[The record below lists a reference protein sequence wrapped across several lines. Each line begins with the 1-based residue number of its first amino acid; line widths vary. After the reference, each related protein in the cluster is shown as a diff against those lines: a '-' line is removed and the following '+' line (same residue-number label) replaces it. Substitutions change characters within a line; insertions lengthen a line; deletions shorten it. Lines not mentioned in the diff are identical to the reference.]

1 MTWWLVPLLIFVLL
15 SPLTW
20 LLPSRRQRG
29 QMDVRLAARRQGLS
43 MQLVPQEWPHWME
56 PLPPDPCPQYA
67 LPRRRRAGQSV
78 DVWQPE
84 AGRWVDQWRHAVSD
98 PLLLEHLARL
108 PADVY
113 RLQAN
118 SQSVTVFWGER
129 GGEPALVQVAAVLK
143 ALA

>member
-43 MQLVPQEWPHWME
+43 MQLAPQSWPHWME
-56 PLPPDPCPQYA
+56 PEPPDPCPQYT
-67 LPRRRRAGQSV
+67 LPRRKGSSQCL
-78 DVWQPE
+78 DCWQIE
-84 AGRWVDQWRHAVSD
+84 AGRWVNPWREPITDAE
-98 PLLLEHLARL
+98 LLARLARL

-113 RLQAN
+113 RLQ
-118 SQSVTVFWGER
+118 STPQSVTAFWGER
-129 GGEPALVQVAAVLK
+129 GGVESLAEVARVLR

>member
-1 MTWWLVPLLIFVLL
+1 MTWWLVPLLIFVVL

-29 QMDVRLAARRQGLS
+29 QMDVRLGARRQGLS
-43 MQLVPQEWPHWME
+43 MQLAPQAWPHWMD

-67 LPRRRRAGQSV
+67 LPRRRRDAQEV
-78 DVWQPE
+78 DVWQPG
-84 AGRWVDQWRHAVSD
+84 AGCWVDRWRKPVND
-98 PLLLEHLARL
+98 PLLLERLAGL

-118 SQSVTVFWGER
+118 AQSVTAFWGEK
-129 GGEPALVQVAAVLK
+129 GGEPALADVVTVLK